1 MRGAGKMKNTVSH
14 WAYLLVVAMLV
25 VAVTAPAAYADADK
39 DAKKESRRL
48 QAQLSAAQK
57 EKGVL
62 ATQVEE
68 LKKQLGDVGS
78 KSEVL
83 EKKSGSQRKQLAEMT
98 EKYQEA
104 DKNLQEILQVYMDTN
119 KSLQDLQ
126 AEKEQEQK
134 RLAGDVLV
142 CEKKNAELYQI
153 SVGLME
159 KYHSKGIISSL
170 LLAEPFTQLERV
182 KVQNVLQ
189 EYGDKAEAAKIAAI
203 SVVASLPGKP
213 APTGAPANRAPVA
226 TTGVPDKT
234 TPAGVTGGTS
244 GTATTGAIASETTV
258 QVSGIPPA
266 KEATVSA
273 SKAPASA
280 TGNKAQAEQGIK

>member
-1 MRGAGKMKNTVSH
+1 
-14 WAYLLVVAMLV
+14 MLV

-57 EKGVL
+57 EKGML
-62 ATQVEE
+62 TTQVEE
-68 LKKQLGDVGS
+68 LKKQLGDIGS

-83 EKKSGSQRKQLAEMT
+83 EKKSGSQRKQLAEIT

-104 DKNLQEILQVYMDTN
+104 DKNLQEMLQLYADTH
-119 KSLQDLQ
+119 KGLQELQ
-126 AEKEQEQK
+126 TEKEQEQK
-134 RLAGDVLV
+134 RLSGDIQV

-159 KYHSKGIISSL
+159 KYQSKGIISSL

-189 EYGDKAEAAKIAAI
+189 EYGDKAEAAKIATI
-203 SVVASLPGKP
+203 SVVASLPAKS
-213 APTGAPANRAPVA
+213 APVGAPANSAPVA
-226 TTGVPDKT
+226 TTGESDKKAPVGAT
-234 TPAGVTGGTS
+234 DGSS
-244 GTATTGAIASETTV
+244 GTATTGAIASETPV
-258 QVSGIPPA
+258 QVSNI
-266 KEATVSA
+266 
-273 SKAPASA
+273 APANDA
-280 TGNKAQAEQGIK
+280 TGSVGNAPATDTGGKAQSEQGGK

>member
-1 MRGAGKMKNTVSH
+1 MIMTAFM
-14 WAYLLVVAMLV
+14 
-25 VAVTAPAAYADADK
+25 APAAYADADK

-57 EKGVL
+57 EKGML
-62 ATQVEE
+62 TTQVEE

-104 DKNLQEILQVYMDTN
+104 DKKLQETQLLYADTS
-119 KSLQDLQ
+119 KSLQQLQ
-126 AEKEQEQK
+126 TEKEQEHK
-134 RLAGDVLV
+134 RLSGDIQV

-159 KYHSKGIISSL
+159 KYRSKGIISSL

-189 EYGDKAEAAKIAAI
+189 EYGDKAEAAKITSSKVPVTLPVGNTPANTAPGDAPAAAKGDSSKSEPSKAEQGKAEPSKAEPGI
-203 SVVASLPGKP
+203 PAAASDAGSTGAIPTA
-213 APTGAPANRAPVA
+213 APVQVSNIAPANDATGAADNAPA
-226 TTGVPDKT
+226 AD
-234 TPAGVTGGTS
+234 TGG
-244 GTATTGAIASETTV
+244 
-258 QVSGIPPA
+258 
-266 KEATVSA
+266 
-273 SKAPASA
+273 
-280 TGNKAQAEQGIK
+280 KAQAEKGDK